1 MTKKHIHCD
10 VIKAWADGEI
20 IQYYDV
26 YLHSWKDICG
36 NWPTFDPNIRFRVK
50 PKPVT
55 KWYRVALFK
64 KGNDD
69 YFLFVSGNDFLEKN
83 YESQNNFVCWVTERQ
98 YVEVE

>member
-10 VIKAWADGEI
+10 VIKAWADGEEVEYKHPDDACWHKASTPNWDVN
-20 IQYYDV
+20 IQY
-26 YLHSWKDICG
+26 
-36 NWPTFDPNIRFRVK
+36 RVK

-69 YFLFVSGNDFLEKN
+69 YLLFVSGNDFLEKN
-83 YESQNNFVCWVTERQ
+83 YESQKNFVRWVTERQ
-98 YVEVE
+98 YVEI